1 MTDYI
6 DYRLQRGRRKTIS
19 LQVDEE
25 GVLVKAPYYA
35 SVSQIDAFVLEHREW
50 IGKQEKAAQ
59 ERRLKTEAL
68 RREGRLLTME
78 QIQELADK
86 ALAYI
91 PGRVAFFAEKIGVTY
106 GRIAIRNQKSR
117 WGSCSAKGNL
127 NFNCLLM
134 LMPPEILDSVVVHE
148 LCHRRHMNH
157 SKEFYDEVLRIFPDY
172 KRCNKWLKQNG
183 GAYSKRVIQEE

>member
-68 RREGRLLTME
+68 RRDGKLLTME
-78 QIQELADK
+78 QINELADK

-134 LMPPEILDSVVVHE
+134 LAPPEVLDAVVVHE
-148 LCHRRHMNH
+148 LCHRRHMDH
-157 SKEFYDEVLRIFPDY
+157 SRAFYDEILKVMPDY
-172 KRCNKWLKQNG
+172 HKWDRWLKLHG
-183 GAYSKRVIQEE
+183 DELMRRMTG

>member
-1 MTDYI
+1 MTDHI

-68 RREGRLLTME
+68 RRGGRLLTME

-91 PGRVAFFAEKIGVTY
+91 PERVRYYAPKIGVTY

-134 LMPPEILDSVVVHE
+134 LAPPEVLDAVVVHE
-148 LCHRRHMNH
+148 LCHRRHMDH
-157 SKEFYDEVLRIFPDY
+157 SGAFYDEILKVMPDY
-172 KRCNKWLKQNG
+172 HKWDRWLKLHG
-183 GAYSKRVIQEE
+183 DELMRRMTG